1 MNPEPNDQ
9 ENEEVS
15 HEEDLRVDFG
25 ITDAVAVPAW
35 SEKHDQAAGEW
46 LCAKYRPLITWI
58 LVRQLGEHANL
69 KEMVEDAL
77 RRGLTELCSK
87 ESVRSA
93 AGYFGQAAMRVC
105 MENSDPKATPGERPP
120 LSGDVAMAVLAW
132 MAA

>member
-1 MNPEPNDQ
+1 MKQEPNDQ
-9 ENEEVS
+9 SNDEPA
-15 HEEDLRVDFG
+15 LPPFG
-25 ITDAVAVPAW
+25 ITDAVAVAAW
-35 SEKHDQAAGEW
+35 IEKHDQAAGEW

-58 LVRQLGEHANL
+58 LVRQLGDHAKL

-93 AGYFGQAAMRVC
+93 AGYFGQAAMDVC
-105 MENSDPKATPGERPP
+105 MEHSDPNATPRERPP